1 MLDHLG
7 QPSFF
12 RARFVQNEGQQSA
25 ACIFQEPPMSNI
37 GVDNCR
43 AEAEECR
50 RLAAK
55 AADAIE
61 KDALQRMADDWL
73 TRAQASPANAVS
85 AKPNQS
91 RRPPLRRPRAMNVS
105 V

>member
-25 ACIFQEPPMSNI
+25 ACIFQEPP
-37 GVDNCR
+37 
-43 AEAEECR
+43 EAEECR

-85 AKPNQS
+85 AKPNQP